1 MLQETM
7 AKIKAA
13 EEQADQI
20 IRDSETKGRTIVE
33 QAKADADKMREQM
46 LAARKE
52 NNLELSNLEKKQRE
66 TEINAQLSEAEQEIE
81 SLRKQVKAKETE
93 AVNLII
99 SQFASS

>member
-20 IRDSETKGRTIVE
+20 VRDSETKGRTIVE

-52 NNLELSNLEKKQRE
+52 NTLELSNLEKKQRE
-66 TEINAQLSEAEQEIE
+66 TEINAQLSDAEQEIE
-81 SLRKQVKAKETE
+81 SLRKQVKAKETD

-99 SQFASS
+99 SQFA

>member
-20 IRDSETKGRTIVE
+20 VRDSETKGRTIVE
-33 QAKADADKMREQM
+33 QAKADADKMQEQM

-99 SQFASS
+99 SQFA

>member
-20 IRDSETKGRTIVE
+20 VKDSETKGRTIVE
-33 QAKADADKMREQM
+33 QAKADADKMWEQM

-52 NNLELSNLEKKQRE
+52 NTLELSNLEKKQRE

-99 SQFASS
+99 SQFA